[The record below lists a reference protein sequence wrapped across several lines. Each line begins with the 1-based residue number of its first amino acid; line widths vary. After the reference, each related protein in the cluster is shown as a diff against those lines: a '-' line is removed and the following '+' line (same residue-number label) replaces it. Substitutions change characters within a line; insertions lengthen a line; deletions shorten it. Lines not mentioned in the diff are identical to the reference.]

1 VFPVHRT
8 KFYEN
13 ADIHVSLEGAGV
25 DAETGAP
32 TAVVMYRILK
42 KVKGKIQATKEV
54 GRTCYKR
61 IGFLGFEPFDFLKT
75 FTPR

>member
-1 VFPVHRT
+1 MMCLSFDILSIIFRT

-13 ADIHVSLEGAGV
+13 ADIHVSLEGNGV

-42 KVKGKIQATKEV
+42 KVKAKIEATKEV
-54 GRTCYKR
+54 RLPSQCCHH
-61 IGFLGFEPFDFLKT
+61 
-75 FTPR
+75 

>member
-1 VFPVHRT
+1 MSKVELFWPNLRT

-13 ADIHVSLEGAGV
+13 ADIHVSLEGAGA

-42 KVKGKIQATKEV
+42 KVKAKIEATKEV
-54 GRTCYKR
+54 CDRK
-61 IGFLGFEPFDFLKT
+61 INKPHIIVMQA
-75 FTPR
+75 